1 MDLASRPLRIL
12 YLTQYFPPETG
23 ATQNRA
29 LANARHLADQGHRVT
44 VVCEFPNHPHGILPE
59 RYHGRLF
66 ERENMD
72 GLRVLRGWVY
82 ATPRKTF
89 GRRLVFY
96 LSYMVSSFLVGLF
109 AGWRFDVVYATS
121 PPFFVGLSGWLL
133 ARLKLAH
140 FVFEVRD
147 LWPDSA
153 VALGILRN
161 RTLIRLSKGLE
172 HFFYRRAARVVV
184 VTRGIRE
191 QLLREGVPAGKIV
204 LIPNG
209 SSPEHFRPMPSGDL
223 RRSLGLEGKFV
234 VGYAGVFGLAQGME
248 HLCALAQAMREDPG
262 VHFLFVGEGPKR
274 PEVLRLQQKLGL
286 DNLTVHPGV
295 SRDEMPAMMAV
306 FDVCLVPLRKNEL
319 FEGALPSKMFDA
331 MACERP
337 VILSVAGE
345 AKAVLEGADAGLA
358 VPPEDIPAMRAAIL
372 RLRDEPDNRRR
383 MGGNGRRLVETE
395 YARPKLASKLEQ
407 ALAELAGSA
416 LQARNAE
423 REMGK

>member
-1 MDLASRPLRIL
+1 LRIL

-29 LANARHLADQGHRVT
+29 LAMARHLADQGHQVT

-59 RYHGRLF
+59 RYRGRLF
-66 ERENMD
+66 EREDMA

-96 LSYMVSSFLVGLF
+96 ISFMISSFLVGLL
-109 AGWRFDVVYATS
+109 AGWRFDAVYATS
-121 PPFFVGLSGWLL
+121 PPFFVGFSGWLL
-133 ARLKLAH
+133 ARLKGAR

-153 VALGILRN
+153 IALGILRN
-161 RTLIRLSKGLE
+161 RTLIRLSKRLE
-172 HFFYRRAARVVV
+172 HFYYRRAARIVV
-184 VTRGIRE
+184 VTRGIRQ
-191 QLLREGVPAGKIV
+191 QLLREGVAEKKLV

-209 SSPEHFRPMPSGDL
+209 SSPEHFRPMPADDL
-223 RRSLGLEGKFV
+223 RRRLGLEGKFV

-248 HLCALAQAMREDPG
+248 HLCDLAAAMRGDTG
-262 VHFLFVGEGPKR
+262 IHFLFVGEGPKR
-274 PEVLRLQQKLGL
+274 QQVLQLQKKLGL

-295 SRDEMPAMMAV
+295 TREEMPEMMSV
-306 FDVCLVPLRKNEL
+306 FDTCLVPLRQNEL

-345 AKAVLEGADAGLA
+345 AKAVLESADAGLA
-358 VPPEDIPAMRAAIL
+358 VEPEDIAAMRAAVL
-372 RLRDEPDNRRR
+372 RLRDDPAARRR
-383 MGGNGRRLVETE
+383 MGANGRRLVESE
-395 YARPKLASKLEQ
+395 YSRPKLASQLEQ
-407 ALAELAGSA
+407 ALVRMKEKT
-416 LQARNAE
+416 N
-423 REMGK
+423 

>member
-1 MDLASRPLRIL
+1 LRIL

-29 LANARHLADQGHRVT
+29 LANVRHLAGQGHRVT

-59 RYHGRLF
+59 RYRGRLF
-66 ERENMD
+66 EREDMD
-72 GLRVLRGWVY
+72 GIRVLRGWVY

-89 GRRLVFY
+89 GRRLAFY
-96 LSYMVSSFLVGLF
+96 LSYMVSSFLVGLL
-109 AGWRFDVVYATS
+109 AGGRFDVVYATS

-161 RTLIRLSKGLE
+161 PTLIRLSKGLE

-184 VTRGIRE
+184 VTRGIRG
-191 QLLREGVPAGKIV
+191 QLLREGIPEGKIL

-209 SSPEHFRPMPSGDL
+209 SSPEHFRPVPAEGL
-223 RRSLGLEGKFV
+223 RRRLGLEGAFV

-248 HLCALAQAMREDPG
+248 HLCALAEAMRGDEG

-274 PEVLRLQQKLGL
+274 RQVLQLKERLGL
-286 DNLTVHPGV
+286 GNLTVHPGV
-295 SRDEMPAMMAV
+295 TREEMPEMTGA
-306 FDVCLVPLRKNEL
+306 FDVCLVPLRRNEL
-319 FEGALPSKMFDA
+319 FAGALPSKMFDA
-331 MACERP
+331 MACGRP

-345 AKAVLEGADAGLA
+345 AKAVLEGAGAGIA
-358 VPPEDIPAMRAAIL
+358 VEPEDIAAMREAIL
-372 RLRDEPDNRRR
+372 GLRADPEARRR
-383 MGGNGRRLVETE
+383 MGENGRRLVEAE
-395 YARPKLASKLEQ
+395 YSRPLLAARLEA
-407 ALAELAGSA
+407 ALRELAG
-416 LQARNAE
+416 RV
-423 REMGK
+423 